1 MLHLFWGHENH
12 PLLSFQ
18 KFDVSPIFD
27 PQVNKEKKEKDDRND
42 QKSRDQDEV
51 NLGDPFQV
59 SLRLGVLWY
68 TNLFKENPMRFI

>member
-12 PLLSFQ
+12 PPLPFQ

-27 PQVNKEKKEKDDRND
+27 PQVNKEKTEEDDRND
-42 QKSRDQDEV
+42 QKSWDQDEV

-59 SLRLGVLWY
+59 SLRLRVLWY
-68 TNLFKENPMRFI
+68 TNLFKENPVRFI